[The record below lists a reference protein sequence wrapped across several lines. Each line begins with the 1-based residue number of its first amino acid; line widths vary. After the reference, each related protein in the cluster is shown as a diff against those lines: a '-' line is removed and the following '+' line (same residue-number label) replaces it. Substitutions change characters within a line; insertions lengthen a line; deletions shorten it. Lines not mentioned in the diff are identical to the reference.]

1 MNTKR
6 MKNSLIVLLVF
17 AIMLSAAGTVFAAY
31 PERSVKIIIP
41 WSVGGMTDVLTRPIA
56 KWLEDYFD
64 VPFVV
69 ENKPGGS
76 GIIGSLLIENAV
88 ADGYVFGTTS
98 MSTVSAQYVSPVY
111 PKMENVEP
119 LAQAITIPATVTV
132 NADSPWKTLEEYV
145 SYAKAN
151 PGKIKNSNSGIGASA
166 HISAIVFEDK
176 AGIELNHIPYVAYAE
191 AVVALLGGHVDST
204 NIPLPDVAPHIE
216 AGKLRMLA
224 IASNERHP
232 DFPDV
237 PTLKELGIDV
247 VMGNYSGFVAPKGI
261 TKEQIKVLEEGIG
274 KALQDPEIRNF
285 LIGAG
290 FQPVYLNAEEF
301 AKKIKDTEDSLDYL
315 VNELGIEFVDD

>member
-111 PKMENVEP
+111 PKIENVEP
-119 LAQAITIPATVTV
+119 IAQAITIPATVTV

-237 PTLKELGIDV
+237 PTLKELGIDM

>member
-6 MKNSLIVLLVF
+6 MKNSLIVLLVL

-56 KWLEDYFD
+56 KWLEDHFG

-76 GIIGSLLIENAV
+76 GIIGSLLIEHAE

-98 MSTVSAQYVSPVY
+98 MSTVSAQYLSPVY

-119 LAQAITIPATVTV
+119 IAQAITIPATVTV
-132 NADSPWKTLEEYV
+132 NADSPWKTLDEYI

-166 HISAIVFEDK
+166 HISAVVFEEK

-191 AVVALLGGHVDST
+191 AVIALLGGHVDST
-204 NIPLPDVAPHIE
+204 NVPLPDVAPHIQS
-216 AGKLRMLA
+216 GKLRMLA
-224 IASNERHP
+224 IASDERHP

-237 PTLKELGIDV
+237 PTLKERGIDV
-247 VMGNYSGFVAPKGI
+247 VMGNYSGFVAPKGV

-274 KALQDPEIRNF
+274 EAMQDPEIRNF
-285 LIGAG
+285 LIDAG
-290 FQPVYLNAEEF
+290 FQPVYLNAADF
-301 AKKIKDTEDSLDYL
+301 ARTIEDAGKQLDYL
-315 VNELGIEFVDD
+315 INVLGIEFVDD

>member
-6 MKNSLIVLLVF
+6 TKNSLIVLLVF
-17 AIMLSAAGTVFAAY
+17 AIMLSAAGTVFAVY

-151 PGKIKNSNSGIGASA
+151 PGKIRNSNSGIGASA

-315 VNELGIEFVDD
+315 VNELGIKFVDD

>member
-1 MNTKR
+1 
-6 MKNSLIVLLVF
+6 
-17 AIMLSAAGTVFAAY
+17 MLSAAGTVFAAY
-31 PERSVKIIIP
+31 PERTVKIIIP

-132 NADSPWKTLEEYV
+132 NADGPWKTLEEYV

-166 HISAIVFEDK
+166 HISSIVFEDK
-176 AGIELNHIPYVAYAE
+176 AGVELNHIPYVAYAE

-237 PTLKELGIDV
+237 PTLKELGIDM

-274 KALQDPEIRNF
+274 KALQDPEIRSF

-301 AKKIKDTEDSLDYL
+301 AKKIKDTEDSLNYL
-315 VNELGIEFVDD
+315 VNVLGIEFVDD

>member
-6 MKNSLIVLLVF
+6 MKNSLVVLLVF

-315 VNELGIEFVDD
+315 VNKLGIKFVDD

>member
-315 VNELGIEFVDD
+315 VNELGIKFVDD

>member
-1 MNTKR
+1 
-6 MKNSLIVLLVF
+6 MKIEGLVRLGMCYVLSKYLPLYIVTEYPKSGGSWVSQ
-17 AIMLSAAGTVFAAY
+17 MLS
-31 PERSVKIIIP
+31 
-41 WSVGGMTDVLTRPIA
+41 
-56 KWLEDYFD
+56 DYFD

>member
-17 AIMLSAAGTVFAAY
+17 AIMLSAAGIVFAAY

-216 AGKLRMLA
+216 AGELRMLA

>member
-6 MKNSLIVLLVF
+6 IKNSLVVLLVLV
-17 AIMLSAAGTVFAAY
+17 IMLSVAGTVFAAY

-69 ENKPGGS
+69 ENKPGGG

-88 ADGYVFGTTS
+88 NDGYVIGTTS
-98 MSTVSAQYVSPVY
+98 MSTVAAQYVSPVY

-119 LAQAITIPATVTV
+119 IAQAITIPST
-132 NADSPWKTLEEYV
+132 DEFI

-151 PGKIKNSNSGIGASA
+151 PGKIRSSNSGIGASA
-166 HISAIVFEDK
+166 HIYSIVFEEK
-176 AGIELNHIPYVAYAE
+176 ADIELKHIPYPAYAE
-191 AVVALLGGHVDST
+191 AVIALLGGHVDST

-216 AGKLRMLA
+216 SGKLRMLA
-224 IASNERHP
+224 IASDERHP

-261 TKEQIKVLEEGIG
+261 AKEQIKALEEAIG
-274 KALQDPEIRNF
+274 KAMQDPEIRKF

-290 FQPVYLNAEEF
+290 FQPVYLNAKDF
-301 AKKIKDTEDSLDYL
+301 AQTIKDAENQLDYL
-315 VNELGIEFVDD
+315 VNVLGIEFVDD

>member
-6 MKNSLIVLLVF
+6 MKNSLVVLLVF

>member
-132 NADSPWKTLEEYV
+132 NADSPWKTLQEYV

-216 AGKLRMLA
+216 SGKLRMLA

-247 VMGNYSGFVAPKGI
+247 VMGNYSGFVAPKGV

-315 VNELGIEFVDD
+315 VNVLGIEFVDD

>member
-6 MKNSLIVLLVF
+6 MKNSLIVLLVL

-56 KWLEDYFD
+56 KWLEDHFG

-76 GIIGSLLIENAV
+76 GIIGSLLIEHAE

-98 MSTVSAQYVSPVY
+98 MSTVSAQYLSPVY

-119 LAQAITIPATVTV
+119 IAQAITIPATVTV
-132 NADSPWKTLEEYV
+132 NADSPWKTLDEYI

-166 HISAIVFEDK
+166 HISAVVFEEK
-176 AGIELNHIPYVAYAE
+176 AGIELKHIPYVAYAE
-191 AVVALLGGHVDST
+191 AVIALLGGHVDST
-204 NIPLPDVAPHIE
+204 NVPLPDVAPHIQS
-216 AGKLRMLA
+216 GKLRMLA
-224 IASNERHP
+224 IASDERHP

-237 PTLKELGIDV
+237 PTLKELGIDI
-247 VMGNYSGFVAPKGI
+247 VMGNYSGFVAPKGMA
-261 TKEQIKVLEEGIG
+261 KEQIKVLEEGIG
-274 KALQDPEIRNF
+274 MAMQDPEIRKF

-290 FQPVYLNAEEF
+290 FQPVYLNAADF
-301 AKKIKDTEDSLDYL
+301 AQVIKGAEDQLDYL
-315 VNELGIEFVDD
+315 VNVLGIEFVDD

>member
-17 AIMLSAAGTVFAAY
+17 AIMLSAAGIVFAAY

-41 WSVGGMTDVLTRPIA
+41 WSVGG
-56 KWLEDYFD
+56 
-64 VPFVV
+64 V

-247 VMGNYSGFVAPKGI
+247 VMGNYSGFVAP
-261 TKEQIKVLEEGIG
+261 T
-274 KALQDPEIRNF
+274 
-285 LIGAG
+285 
-290 FQPVYLNAEEF
+290 
-301 AKKIKDTEDSLDYL
+301 
-315 VNELGIEFVDD
+315 